1 MLPTLCSFSQSLD
14 PAKRL
19 SGITVI
25 DYLTPYLAVADKDD
39 FPNLLA
45 VFQQSLKQHDHPLI
59 QVEACR
65 AVCSL
70 LLKLQTSE
78 TLPFVILI
86 PLILRALG
94 DMLNHNHV
102 LFAREIIKALS
113 DLVEVHPTF
122 FKQNVVSPVPSH
134 R

>member
-1 MLPTLCSFSQSLD
+1 MSRKQSLT
-14 PAKRL
+14 KRL
-19 SGITVI
+19 KS
-25 DYLTPYLAVADKDD
+25 ASA
-39 FPNLLA
+39 
-45 VFQQSLKQHDHPLI
+45 
-59 QVEACR
+59 
-65 AVCSL
+65 
-70 LLKLQTSE
+70 
-78 TLPFVILI
+78 ILI

>member
-1 MLPTLCSFSQSLD
+1 MFAFSQSLD

-19 SGITVI
+19 SGITI
-25 DYLTPYLAVADKDD
+25 INHLTPYLAIADKDD
-39 FPNLLA
+39 FPNLLT
-45 VFQQSLKQHDHPLI
+45 VFQQSLKQYDHPLI

-65 AVCSL
+65 AICSL
-70 LLKLQTSE
+70 LLKLQTPE

-94 DMLNHNHV
+94 DMLNHNRV
-102 LFAREIIKALS
+102 LFAREIINALC

-122 FKQNVVSPVPSH
+122 FKQNVILLSPYH
-134 R
+134 L

>member
-1 MLPTLCSFSQSLD
+1 M
-14 PAKRL
+14 
-19 SGITVI
+19 
-25 DYLTPYLAVADKDD
+25 
-39 FPNLLA
+39 
-45 VFQQSLKQHDHPLI
+45 
-59 QVEACR
+59 
-65 AVCSL
+65 CSL

-122 FKQNVVSPVPSH
+122 FKQNVSIPASSH
-134 R
+134 C

>member
-1 MLPTLCSFSQSLD
+1 M
-14 PAKRL
+14 
-19 SGITVI
+19 
-25 DYLTPYLAVADKDD
+25 ADKDD
-39 FPNLLA
+39 FPNLLT

-122 FKQNVVSPVPSH
+122 FKQNVVPVDSSH